1 MKKTFG
7 TILAIALTFAT
18 ASNVFASS
26 EEISVE
32 IDGEKIVFTDQQPIN
47 INGRV
52 MVPVRDVAEKMG
64 WKVSF
69 EKYPGNTMTNGNFQE
84 ESHVS
89 MTKSVDI
96 GNDLNSTFI
105 YFSDISL
112 EQKTIIS
119 GNSGYHEQEKTLLA
133 NPTVQNDRILLGV
146 RDIAESLYADVQW
159 NETLQTVE
167 ITTKPVEQFPN
178 YDKLVDYIE
187 EYRKAVNEYKTV
199 KEAKKNAEEKQKKT
213 SEESHAEYTDEMLR
227 LVNEEREKAGIMPLE
242 LDDTLTAAANIR
254 AKEICEVFDHT
265 RPNGENFRS
274 LLKEMGTDASYAGE
288 NINKGTF
295 ENPKFAMELWMSSK
309 AHKSNILNPNYK
321 YIGIGYAFESESN
334 GVFDDTVSHWVQ
346 IFTD

>member
-1 MKKTFG
+1 
-7 TILAIALTFAT
+7 
-18 ASNVFASS
+18 
-26 EEISVE
+26 
-32 IDGEKIVFTDQQPIN
+32 
-47 INGRV
+47 
-52 MVPVRDVAEKMG
+52 
-64 WKVSF
+64 
-69 EKYPGNTMTNGNFQE
+69 MTNGNFQE

-112 EQKTIIS
+112 EQKTIVS
-119 GNSGYHEQEKTLLA
+119 GNSGYHEQERTLLA
-133 NPTVQNDRILLGV
+133 NPAVQNDRILLGI

-199 KEAKKNAEEKQKKT
+199 EEAKKNAEEKQKKT
-213 SEESHAEYTDEMLR
+213 SEESHAGYTDEMLR

-295 ENPKFAMELWMSSK
+295 ENPESAMELWIHSET
-309 AHKSNILNPNYK
+309 HKNNILNPNYK
-321 YIGIGYAFESESN
+321 HIGIGYAFESESK